1 MSPVRGRSRQ
11 DQKKEEEAQL
21 ITIRNSFLCD
31 KSREEVYGLFA
42 RIDKLAWAFPTVN
55 RVEVIDEDNVA
66 IGILLKMGL
75 LPLDNNLTL
84 TVTERVVPTRLVA
97 EGVATPGGG
106 LARAAKLID
115 SEGATKISLTLDVED
130 LGPERC
136 RVRYLLICDATGN
149 LKRIYDAIIRG
160 QRKKLE
166 SEFIKNVAEIMGA
179 PVIEEVEEEVFAA
192 G

>member
-1 MSPVRGRSRQ
+1 MI
-11 DQKKEEEAQL
+11 K
-21 ITIRNSFLCD
+21 IRNSFLCD
-31 KSREEVYGLFA
+31 KPIEEVFGLFA

-84 TVTERVVPTRLVA
+84 QVKERTSPSRLVA

-106 LARAAKLID
+106 LARAAKLVGGKD
-115 SEGATKISLTLDVED
+115 EGLTYIGLYLDLEE
-130 LGPERC
+130 LGPEKC
-136 RVRYLLICDATGN
+136 RVRYLITCDATGN

-166 SEFIKNVAEIMGA
+166 AEFIANVGELMGGE
-179 PVIEEVEEEVFAA
+179 VVEENPI
-192 G
+192 

>member
-1 MSPVRGRSRQ
+1 MI
-11 DQKKEEEAQL
+11 K
-21 ITIRNSFLCD
+21 IRNSFLCD
-31 KSREEVYGLFA
+31 KPIDEVFGLFA

-55 RVEVIDEDNVA
+55 RVEVIDDDNVA

-84 TVTERVVPTRLVA
+84 TVTERTPPSRLVA

-106 LARAAKLID
+106 LARAAKLIGED
-115 SEGATKISLTLDVED
+115 EGLTYIGLYLDLEVVTEIQ
-130 LGPERC
+130 C
-136 RVRYLLICDATGN
+136 RVRYLITCDATGN

-166 SEFIKNVAEIMGA
+166 SEFIVNVGELMGGA
-179 PVIEEVEEEVFAA
+179 VVEEKPV
-192 G
+192 

>member
-1 MSPVRGRSRQ
+1 MI
-11 DQKKEEEAQL
+11 K
-21 ITIRNSFLCD
+21 IRNSFLCD
-31 KSREEVYGLFA
+31 KPIEEVFGLFA

-84 TVTERVVPTRLVA
+84 QVKERTAPSRLVA

-106 LARAAKLID
+106 LARAAKLVGGED
-115 SEGATKISLTLDVED
+115 EGLTLIGMYLDLEPVE
-130 LGPERC
+130 ENTC
-136 RVRYLLICDATGN
+136 RVKYLITCDATGN

-166 SEFIKNVAEIMGA
+166 REFIANVGEILGG
-179 PVIEEVEEEVFAA
+179 VVVEENPA
-192 G
+192 

>member
-1 MSPVRGRSRQ
+1 MI
-11 DQKKEEEAQL
+11 K
-21 ITIRNSFLCD
+21 IRNSFLCD
-31 KSREEVYGLFA
+31 KPIEEVFGLFA

-84 TVTERVVPTRLVA
+84 QVKERTAPSRLVA

-106 LARAAKLID
+106 LARAAKLVGGED
-115 SEGATKISLTLDVED
+115 EGLTLIGMYLDLESVEE
-130 LGPERC
+130 GKSC
-136 RVRYLLICDATGN
+136 RVKYLITCDATGN

-166 SEFIKNVAEIMGA
+166 REFIANVGEILGG
-179 PVIEEVEEEVFAA
+179 VVVEENPA
-192 G
+192 

>member
-1 MSPVRGRSRQ
+1 MI
-11 DQKKEEEAQL
+11 K
-21 ITIRNSFLCD
+21 IRNSFLCD
-31 KSREEVYGLFA
+31 KPVEEVFGLFA

-84 TVTERVVPTRLVA
+84 QVKERTAPSRLVA

-106 LARAAKLID
+106 LARAAKLVGGD
-115 SEGATKISLTLDVED
+115 DEGLTLIGMYLDLEPVE
-130 LGPERC
+130 ENKC
-136 RVRYLLICDATGN
+136 RVKYLITCDATGN

-166 SEFIKNVAEIMGA
+166 REFIANVGEIMGG
-179 PVIEEVEEEVFAA
+179 VVVEENPA
-192 G
+192 

>member
-1 MSPVRGRSRQ
+1 MI
-11 DQKKEEEAQL
+11 K
-21 ITIRNSFLCD
+21 IRNSFLCD
-31 KSREEVYGLFA
+31 KPIDEVYGLFA

-55 RVEVIDEDNVA
+55 RVEVIDDDNVA

-106 LARAAKLID
+106 LARAAKLIGKD
-115 SEGATKISLTLDVED
+115 EGLTYIGLYLDLEVTGDNE
-130 LGPERC
+130 C
-136 RVRYLLICDATGN
+136 RVKYLITCDATGN

-166 SEFIKNVAEIMGA
+166 SEFIANVGELMGGD
-179 PVIEEVEEEVFAA
+179 VVEEQAPA
-192 G
+192 S

>member
-1 MSPVRGRSRQ
+1 
-11 DQKKEEEAQL
+11 L
-21 ITIRNSFLCD
+21 IKIRNSFLCD
-31 KSREEVYGLFA
+31 KPIEEVFGLFA

-84 TVTERVVPTRLVA
+84 QVKERTPPTRLVA
-97 EGVATPGGG
+97 EGVASPGGG
-106 LARAAKLID
+106 LARAAKLVGGAD
-115 SEGATKISLTLDVED
+115 EGLTYIGLYLDLEVVS
-130 LGPERC
+130 PEQC
-136 RVRYLLICDATGN
+136 RVRYLITCDATGN

-166 SEFIKNVAEIMGA
+166 AEFIANVGELMGGK
-179 PVIEEVEEEVFAA
+179 VVEENSI
-192 G
+192 

>member
-1 MSPVRGRSRQ
+1 MI
-11 DQKKEEEAQL
+11 K
-21 ITIRNSFLCD
+21 IRNSFLCD
-31 KSREEVYGLFA
+31 KPVEDVFALFA

-84 TVTERVVPTRLVA
+84 EVKERTKPSRLVA

-106 LARAAKLID
+106 LARAAKLVGGED
-115 SEGATKISLTLDVED
+115 EGLTLIGMYLDLEPVED
-130 LGPERC
+130 NTSC
-136 RVRYLLICDATGN
+136 RVKYLITCDATGN

-166 SEFIKNVAEIMGA
+166 AEFIANVGEILGG
-179 PVIEEVEEEVFAA
+179 VVVEEKPA
-192 G
+192 

>member
-1 MSPVRGRSRQ
+1 MI
-11 DQKKEEEAQL
+11 K
-21 ITIRNSFLCD
+21 IRNSFICD
-31 KSREEVYGLFA
+31 KPIDEVFGLFA

-84 TVTERVVPTRLVA
+84 TVMERTKPSRLVA
-97 EGVATPGGG
+97 EGVARPGGG
-106 LARAAKLID
+106 LARAAKLVGGED
-115 SEGATKISLTLDVED
+115 EGLTLIGLYLD
-130 LGPERC
+130 LEVVDENKC
-136 RVRYLLICDATGN
+136 RVRYLITCDATGN

-166 SEFIKNVAEIMGA
+166 SEFIANVGEIMGG
-179 PVIEEVEEEVFAA
+179 VVVEENLA
-192 G
+192 